1 MLLAGSFFRPVGPEQ
16 GEGLHAG
23 LGPLGPAAVR
33 FM

>member
-1 MLLAGSFFRPVGPEQ
+1 MLLAGSFLRPVGAEQ
-16 GEGLHAG
+16 GDRLHAG